1 MRPRGEVETRSR
13 CRNSNVGQKLDRF
26 MEESLSHSEKDF
38 LAALI
43 GEVRRIL
50 GDEKSHG
57 FAHAKRTM
65 DLAERISREEG
76 GDIDVIRAA
85 ALLHD
90 IGRENIFGDPG
101 HGKRGADISREIL
114 ERLKVPWDIEKIVEI
129 VARHDDSGDEG
140 EDEPLELVIVRDA
153 DRLELVRVSPEYLD
167 LERLV
172 TTQAL
177 RLVPYAISL
186 HESSD
191 YGWRLEAERTKKRAE
206 EILRAR
212 GFRVTGDV

>member
-1 MRPRGEVETRSR
+1 VEEPL
-13 CRNSNVGQKLDRF
+13 K
-26 MEESLSHSEKDF
+26 HSEKDY

-43 GEVRRIL
+43 GEVKRIL

-57 FAHAKRTM
+57 FAHAERTM
-65 DLAERISREEG
+65 DLAERISRVEG

-101 HGKRGADISREIL
+101 HGKRGAEMSREIL
-114 ERLKVPWDIEKIVEI
+114 ERLKVPWDVEKIVEI
-129 VARHDDSGDEG
+129 VARHDESGGGSGDE
-140 EDEPLELVIVRDA
+140 PIELVIVRDA
-153 DRLELVRVSPEYLD
+153 DRLELLRVSPEYLD

-172 TTQAL
+172 TSESL
-177 RLVPYAISL
+177 RLVPYALGL
-186 HESSD
+186 HESD
-191 YGWRLEAERTKKRAE
+191 NDEWRHEAERTKKRAE

-212 GFRVTGDV
+212 GCRVAGDV